1 MPRAIDLSTV
11 SPERAAQILAGRE
24 SKKREYERKRDTILS
39 RAREWRAANPEKCAA
54 LARKWREENP
64 ERSRANKRAWYEA
77 NRDTVIAR
85 QSQRERDLSTPGAI
99 RKIFGRRG
107 DGLTARDCP
116 DEMLEL
122 IKIHTLVKRE
132 LKARK
137 GAAK

>member
-11 SPERAAQILAGRE
+11 SPERAAEILRCRE
-24 SKKREYERKRDTILS
+24 AKKREYERKRDILLA
-39 RAREWRAANPEKCAA
+39 RNREWRNANPGKCTES
-54 LARKWREENP
+54 ARQWRERNR
-64 ERSRANKRAWYEA
+64 ERHEANKKAWYEA
-77 NRDTVIAR
+77 NRDTVLAR
-85 QSQRERDLSTPGAI
+85 QAQRERDLSTPGVL
-99 RKIFGRRG
+99 RSIFGRAN